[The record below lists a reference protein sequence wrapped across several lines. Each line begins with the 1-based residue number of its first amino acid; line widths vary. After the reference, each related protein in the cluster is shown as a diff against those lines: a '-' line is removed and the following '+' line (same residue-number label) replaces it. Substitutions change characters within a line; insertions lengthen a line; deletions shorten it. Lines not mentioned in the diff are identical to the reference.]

1 MPYYGNTKNFK
12 PPEYKDFND
21 FIEKAF
27 LLKKPSPLR
36 GFFQNTDY
44 DFVVEALKNEV
55 NNSDYIYRK
64 ASERYHFSEIPHSF
78 QDFDEEP
85 KKNDGGNAF
94 RQKPIERV
102 PMLDKFLST
111 ARQDESSHSERQM
124 NDRRGG
130 GPGGGGSGGGG
141 SGGGGGGGGGGRGSG
156 GGGSGGGCG
165 GGGGSGGGGSG
176 GGGSGG
182 GGTNDYEFNLFPML
196 DELSTTKLFK
206 FRYPGSGLLGC
217 KPLSDAYKK
226 FYKQLPELQSI

>member
-1 MPYYGNTKNFK
+1 MRTSS
-12 PPEYKDFND
+12 E
-21 FIEKAF
+21 
-27 LLKKPSPLR
+27 L
-36 GFFQNTDY
+36 
-44 DFVVEALKNEV
+44 
-55 NNSDYIYRK
+55 YIYRK

-141 SGGGGGGGGGGRGSG
+141 
-156 GGGSGGGCG
+156 
-165 GGGGSGGGGSG
+165 
-176 GGGSGG
+176 
-182 GGTNDYEFNLFPML
+182 GTNDYEFNLFPML